1 MRNRF
6 RCLSLVCVSLLLC
19 FTLPSFALQGK
30 AAPDRT
36 QTGSDIRVGPNEET
50 GELTCFG
57 CSVHV
62 RGHVLGDITT
72 FGGSIT
78 VEEGGKVDGEATSF
92 AGGLRLEK
100 DAVVNGDATVFGGRI
115 HRDPS
120 ASIGG
125 EVTNFSGGAWMV
137 VIFVLPLLFLGL
149 FIAFVVWLIR
159 KLIRPSVP
167 ATA

>member
-1 MRNRF
+1 MSNRF
-6 RCLSLVCVSLLLC
+6 HCLTLTFVSLLLC
-19 FTLPSFALQGK
+19 FAIPSVALQGK

-62 RGHVLGDITT
+62 RGHVLGDVTT

-78 VEEGGKVDGEATSF
+78 VEEGGKIDGEATSF

-100 DAVVNGDATVFGGRI
+100 DAAVGGDASVFGGRI

-125 EVTNFSGGAWMV
+125 EVTNFSGGVWIV
-137 VIFVLPLLFLGL
+137 LIFVLPLLFLGL
-149 FIAFVVWLIR
+149 LIAFVVWLIR
-159 KLIRPSVP
+159 KLLRPAVP
-167 ATA
+167 AAA

>member
-1 MRNRF
+1 MSNRF
-6 RCLSLVCVSLLLC
+6 RCQTLVCVSLLL
-19 FTLPSFALQGK
+19 FLAIPTFALQGK

-36 QTGSDIRVGPNEET
+36 QTGSDIRVGPNEQT

-62 RGHVLGDITT
+62 RGHVLGDVTT

-78 VEEGGKVDGEATSF
+78 VEEGGKIDGEATSF

-115 HRDPS
+115 HRDAS

-125 EVTNFSGGAWMV
+125 EVTNFSGGFWIV
-137 VIFVLPLLFLGL
+137 LIFVLPLVFLGL
-149 FIAFVVWLIR
+149 FIALVIWLIR
-159 KLIRPSVP
+159 KLTRPAVP
-167 ATA
+167 AAA